1 MRAHAQLL
9 SLAQQHKFFTSGDVT
24 KSDDNNKQARSAAAR
39 AGKQHS
45 LLKSH
50 RLATHKNLH
59 LSYSTLA
66 FVCSFSD
73 VLA

>member
-9 SLAQQHKFFTSGDVT
+9 SLAHKNKIFTSADVT
-24 KSDDNNKQARSAAAR
+24 KSGDNNKQARSAAAR

-50 RLATHKNLH
+50 YLATHKNLR
-59 LSYSTLA
+59 LSDSTLA
-66 FVCSFSD
+66 FVCSFSG